1 MLIYDRN
8 QNRWI
13 SLRETAQCRQKRK
26 IVRDAWIIV
35 GLIMCTLPLAGIFV
49 IALLSTFLSFS
60 FVVESEYRFDSPVND

>member
-13 SLRETAQCRQKRK
+13 SFRDTAQYRQKRK

-35 GLIMCTLPLAGIFV
+35 GIIMCTLPLAGICV
-49 IALLSTFLSFS
+49 MALLSTFLAFS
-60 FVVESEYRFDSPVND
+60 FLDESEYQFD